1 LNRKSNFSIL
11 YLVVCHGMMN
21 TPHHTPHHS
30 APQYSAPHH
39 STTLPHHTFEHSPI
53 YTFWS
58 ILVHF
63 GPHINI
69 ETQRSISNTKTHREN
84 TQRFINLFFISTSTI
99 LMLMFKTTIALA
111 TLAALTNGQTP
122 PSKHEIKSLPG
133 WSPAALPSAMYTGYL
148 NAG

>member
-1 LNRKSNFSIL
+1 MPW
-11 YLVVCHGMMN
+11 YDE
-21 TPHHTPHHS
+21 THHT
-30 APQYSAPHH
+30 
-39 STTLPHHTFEHSPI
+39 THHTTVHHTTVHHTTVPRYHTTHSNILQFTHFGP
-53 YTFWS
+53 FWS
-58 ILVHF
+58 ILVH
-63 GPHINI
+63 ILI
-69 ETQRSISNTKTHREN
+69 LKHREAFPTQKRTER